1 LPEHQKM
8 SEFVQ
13 QIVPG
18 GAEMDIHVEGYRVV
32 RDIPDGV
39 GNTGITR
46 VLQKE
51 DTFETFAGKYIAI
64 DRVNEDVRREIEIH
78 YSLDHRNIVRFHECK
93 LTRGR
98 NFLVIIME
106 YLGGGELFKFVM
118 EHGGLSEQM
127 ARYFFQQL
135 ICGLDYMHRH
145 EICHRDIKLENT
157 LLSTDKA
164 PRLKICDFEF
174 AKRKKV
180 HSAPDSHKGTLPY
193 TAPEAFTGQPY
204 EGKPA
209 DVWSCGVF
217 LYAMLTGRYP
227 FEDVNNP
234 GDMYATIT
242 NLKNASYI
250 IPDGLVL
257 SPDCLDILSKM
268 IVANPNVR
276 LTVDGIKHHPWFV
289 QDLPGE
295 FRHLGTCGGL
305 GPTHAAVCCSE
316 SVSHID

>member
-1 LPEHQKM
+1 
-8 SEFVQ
+8 
-13 QIVPG
+13 
-18 GAEMDIHVEGYRVV
+18 
-32 RDIPDGV
+32 
-39 GNTGITR
+39 
-46 VLQKE
+46 
-51 DTFETFAGKYIAI
+51 
-64 DRVNEDVRREIEIH
+64 
-78 YSLDHRNIVRFHECK
+78 
-93 LTRGR
+93 
-98 NFLVIIME
+98 ME

-193 TAPEAFTGQPY
+193 TAPGLQQLRSVVVVRCEAFTGQPY

-305 GPTHAAVCCSE
+305 GPTHAAGCTRPQAADASRAVGDAGQDCKLYLPARTSPQQQQPE
-316 SVSHID
+316 QSISSWGDVGADELRVGRVMPLPIDNYVTDLLTWARFGVQAGVGRRVAKRTTGTCG